1 MYVDHFH
8 KFAFSES
15 LGNPEFM
22 QVHVSQIIQYLYAIF
37 QAPENQNKM
46 LKIKYMCCN
55 LQKI

>member
-1 MYVDHFH
+1 MYVHHFH
-8 KFAFSES
+8 KFAFLES

-22 QVHVSQIIQYLYAIF
+22 QVQVNQIIQYLYAIF
-37 QAPENQNKM
+37 QAPENQRKM